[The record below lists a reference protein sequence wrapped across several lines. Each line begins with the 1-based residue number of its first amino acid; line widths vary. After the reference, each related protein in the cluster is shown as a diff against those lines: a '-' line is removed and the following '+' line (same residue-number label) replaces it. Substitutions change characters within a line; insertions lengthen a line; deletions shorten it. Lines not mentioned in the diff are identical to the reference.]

1 MYNIIF
7 HNGKIENNIKVS
19 EHTLKIAKVRTFAV
33 PNFFSCKDFSLSCDT
48 IDRECCQLVF
58 TKYPACMPAPVGF
71 HMRVIMTRTCTFT
84 SVHTRVYSLVDVSE
98 LSLFPSIYLSFS
110 VRALAFDEHAL
121 PHVFADITQINLASM
136 PRTCSARNIRALD
149 EAIVR
154 CTVHLPASYC
164 QHVPL
169 APFST
174 STVLYAFVS
183 PPVVSSLL
191 SSFLGYR
198 LRWTLV
204 YRRDESTLLNC
215 SSTISSSGNFRT
227 FTSVNLNI
235 YKFS

>member
-1 MYNIIF
+1 
-7 HNGKIENNIKVS
+7 
-19 EHTLKIAKVRTFAV
+19 
-33 PNFFSCKDFSLSCDT
+33 
-48 IDRECCQLVF
+48 
-58 TKYPACMPAPVGF
+58 MPAPVGF

-84 SVHTRVYSLVDVSE
+84 NVHARVYSLVDVSE
-98 LSLFPSIYLSFS
+98 LSLFLSLSSSIYLSFS

-198 LRWTLV
+198 LHWTLV
-204 YRRDESTLLNC
+204 TTYTDGTNQRC
-215 SSTISSSGNFRT
+215 
-227 FTSVNLNI
+227 
-235 YKFS
+235 